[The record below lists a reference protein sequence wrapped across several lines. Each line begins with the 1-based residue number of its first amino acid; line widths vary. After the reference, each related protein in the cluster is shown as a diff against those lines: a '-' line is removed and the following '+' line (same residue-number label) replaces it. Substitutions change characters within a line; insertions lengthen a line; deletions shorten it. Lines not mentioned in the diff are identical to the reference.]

1 MKKGTEK
8 SLRHNRY
15 FTEQTKGAAIMERE
29 LEKTLLEIDGGAVM
43 DVIEDKVNRQLER
56 IRQS

>member
-1 MKKGTEK
+1 
-8 SLRHNRY
+8 
-15 FTEQTKGAAIMERE
+15 MERE